1 MRCDRGLI
9 HSIESFGTVD
19 GPGVRMVIF
28 FQGCPMRCLYCHNPD
43 TWEMDRGEEMSVDA
57 ILSMYEKNRAFY
69 EPRGGITATG
79 GEPLMQLGFLTSL
92 FYEAKKRGI
101 HTALDTSGWL
111 YRKEKDADYDEL
123 LSFTDYVLLD
133 IKHSDP
139 LGHIDLTGRSQEPV
153 LAFLSRLDEKHIPT
167 MIRHVSVPG
176 ITDSEKELS
185 ELGKIIAHYGNIT
198 GLDVLPYHTMGRR
211 KYQELGILYPL
222 DGVPAMGKDEAVKSR
237 ETAIRA
243 YQGERLRME
252 LEAEDDELSGVEKG
266 KDPECC
272 S

>member
-1 MRCDRGLI
+1 MRSYLVRSTMKCDKGLI

-19 GPGVRMVIF
+19 GPGVRMVVF

-43 TWEMDRGEEMSVDA
+43 TWKMDRGEEMCVED
-57 ILSMYEKNRAFY
+57 ILAKYEKNRAFY

-101 HTALDTSGWL
+101 HTTLDTSGWL
-111 YRKEKDADYDEL
+111 YRKEEDADYDEL

-139 LGHIDLTGRSQEPV
+139 KGHIALTGRSQEPV
-153 LAFLSRLDEKHIPT
+153 LSFLSKLEEKHIPVL
-167 MIRHVSVPG
+167 IRHVSVPG

-185 ELGKIIAHYGNIT
+185 DLGKIIAKFNNIT
-198 GLDVLPYHTMGRR
+198 GLDILPYHTMGMR
-211 KYQELGILYPL
+211 KYHEMGIKYNLE
-222 DGVPAMGKDEAVKSR
+222 GVPAMSKKEAMKNRDIVI
-237 ETAIRA
+237 EA
-243 YQGERLRME
+243 YRKERNRQNL
-252 LEAEDDELSGVEKG
+252 K
-266 KDPECC
+266 
-272 S
+272 

>member
-1 MRCDRGLI
+1 MRCDKGLI

-43 TWEMDRGEEMSVDA
+43 TWKLDRGEEMSVGD
-57 ILSMYEKNRAFY
+57 ILSIYERNKAFY
-69 EPRGGITATG
+69 EPHGGITATG

-92 FYEAKKRGI
+92 FHEAKKRGI

-123 LSFTDYVLLD
+123 LFCTDYVLLD

-139 LGHIDLTGRSQEPV
+139 QGHIDLTGKTQEPV
-153 LAFLSRLDEKHIPT
+153 LAFLSKLGEKRIPVL
-167 MIRHVSVPG
+167 IRHVSVPG

-185 ELGKIIAHYGNIT
+185 ELGRILAHHDNIA
-198 GLDVLPYHTMGRR
+198 GLDVLPYHTMGTR
-211 KYQELGILYPL
+211 KYRELGIPYPL
-222 DGVPAMGKDEAVKSR
+222 EDVSAMSKDEARKNRDIVIEAYHRERSR
-237 ETAIRA
+237 LNLK
-243 YQGERLRME
+243 YG
-252 LEAEDDELSGVEKG
+252 S
-266 KDPECC
+266 
-272 S
+272 

>member
-1 MRCDRGLI
+1 MRCDKGLI

-19 GPGVRMVIF
+19 GPGVRMVVF

-43 TWEMDRGEEMSVDA
+43 TWKMDRGVEMTVQD
-57 ILSMYEKNRAFY
+57 ILSQYERNRAFY

-92 FYEAKKRGI
+92 FSEAKKRGI

-123 LSFTDYVLLD
+123 LSYTDYVLLD

-139 LGHIDLTGRSQEPV
+139 QGHIDLTGRTQEPV
-153 LAFLSRLDEKHIPT
+153 LAFLSKLDERHIPVLV
-167 MIRHVSVPG
+167 RHVSISG
-176 ITDSEKELS
+176 ITDSQQELS
-185 ELGKIIAHYGNIT
+185 ELGRILAHYNNIT
-198 GLDVLPYHTMGRR
+198 GLDVLPYHTMGIR
-211 KYQELGILYPL
+211 KYHELGIPYHLE
-222 DGVPAMGKDEAVKSR
+222 DVPAMSKDEAIKNRDIAIEAYHKERSR
-237 ETAIRA
+237 
-243 YQGERLRME
+243 
-252 LEAEDDELSGVEKG
+252 LSLQYG
-266 KDPECC
+266 